1 MNFFRLSSKHKR
13 KFILGKSVI
22 ILMILVLSYV
32 ALKIEKVTFTN
43 NLAKVSGGLS
53 FVTIVFIAILAL
65 FNRISTLFKIRSI
78 GFVVLFFLLIGIE
91 YIVAPAR
98 LITGLLLIPLMIDD
112 FILTPI
118 WKNIWYNDYADMVV
132 ISSE

>member
-13 KFILGKSVI
+13 QFILGKSAI
-22 ILMILVLSYV
+22 IIMIITLFFV
-32 ALKIEKVTFTN
+32 ALKIEKVTFVN

-53 FVTIVFIAILAL
+53 FVTILFIAILAV
-65 FNRISTLFKIRSI
+65 FNRITVIFKIRSI
-78 GFVVLFFLLIGIE
+78 GFIVLFFLLIGIE
-91 YIVAPAR
+91 YIVGPAR
-98 LITGLLLIPLMIDD
+98 LATGLMLIPLMLDD

-118 WKNIWYNDYADMVV
+118 WKNIWYNDYADLVV

>member
-13 KFILGKSVI
+13 QFILGKSAI
-22 ILMILVLSYV
+22 IIMIITLFFV
-32 ALKIEKVTFTN
+32 ALKIEKVTFVN

-53 FVTIVFIAILAL
+53 FVTILFIAILAV
-65 FNRISTLFKIRSI
+65 FNRITVIFKIRSI
-78 GFVVLFFLLIGIE
+78 GFIVLFFLLIGIE
-91 YIVAPAR
+91 YIVGPAR
-98 LITGLLLIPLMIDD
+98 LVTGLMLIPLMLDD

-118 WKNIWYNDYADMVV
+118 WKNIWYNDYADLVV